1 MLLKGGSVDVIGRV
15 EKAHV
20 RYNWNVYINES
31 LQLVNSAQ
39 SEFKLFKVDFCWL
52 NRSTPE
58 LDDNRRIFLVLSTV
72 FSGWT
77 KLYQNYFLVKLYV
90 RYNKAAHFFKTE

>member
-1 MLLKGGSVDVIGRV
+1 MLLKGGSVDDVGRV

-39 SEFKLFKVDFCWL
+39 SEFKLFKVD
-52 NRSTPE
+52 
-58 LDDNRRIFLVLSTV
+58 
-72 FSGWT
+72 SG
-77 KLYQNYFLVKLYV
+77 
-90 RYNKAAHFFKTE
+90 